1 MARLPKAAV
10 GTGRAGRAEGLG
22 NDKGKDGWRWNA
34 GRFPRM
40 RAEGLG
46 NVHGLLW
53 TQYNE
58 QL

>member
-22 NDKGKDGWRWNA
+22 NDKGKDDWRWNA

-40 RAEGLG
+40 RVEGLG
-46 NVHGLLW
+46 NVHGLL
-53 TQYNE
+53 
-58 QL
+58 